1 MRLRELFKRVL
12 RNGKAAADLRSEPME
27 ATEDYASS
35 RDRSPELTSEGHE
48 SEEKFH
54 EEELQSMETLS
65 DDTWIYEECAAELHH
80 LEAPKPAFSEKK
92 SDIGGAL
99 SAIDELFGMPA
110 TVGEILTPGE
120 HAERLLPAHDHEAE
134 NDFYEEEQRWFESL
148 HDEVWVYDEID
159 TPTERTILDTSKPP
173 PSSDKVSGLALV
185 ESPSQPDRAGRG
197 RSRQRLSLKTSRA
210 RSSPHRLT
218 RIGHKTFL
226 SNKDAKTDHCLPP
239 RITQDP
245 YGTTDDA
252 TLPVE
257 GMNAQI
263 KQDDSTLI
271 DESGFNTADNALITL
286 RTDSD
291 SWPASQDAP
300 TVSMHDENATGASC
314 PDEVSDAVWE
324 QLRLQVPSEEDL
336 EPSITREL
344 REDAGGLVAL
354 ENGRNTSLWPL
365 QSSADTHLLSE
376 SGRYQ
381 QPCLLQEDAEDDEQE
396 PLDYLYD
403 DQDDYNLTAF
413 FNDDVDDYETLG
425 DFAPNADSLEEF
437 ESFPEDEDHEFND
450 DLIDQELQDEALP
463 NEGADPDKTE
473 RISQYLRACQRAA
486 EFIRKNHWDDGYLHV
501 LAEVLNTRGYG
512 AILTHLQ
519 RHADDGMVPEEFQL
533 AIQLKAFWSQNRML
547 WIAFY
552 RNGNSDSTYRV
563 LSWAQ
568 CLRIIGM
575 LGTSMGGIPQIEEV
589 ERFIEELFDE
599 WYGDDGL
606 RKHFK
611 SFSKYLSYVTYRA
624 DPEIPVHMQLKWK
637 PDGLENED
645 VPGWVPTDP
654 MHESLRK
661 QLTYLGIVSVVDYP
675 KEAKTWF
682 DLRYRDPNFN
692 PGVKAKSAD
701 EKRESG
707 MGSNSKEETKSP
719 SRSVERLNRGKSDT
733 EESWCLETSNAEAL
747 SRSAEEIVSS
757 LQELLLKGYSKE
769 EAAQILGLNQIETSN
784 YLLVMK

>member
-1 MRLRELFKRVL
+1 
-12 RNGKAAADLRSEPME
+12 ME
-27 ATEDYASS
+27 AAEDYASG

-65 DDTWIYEECAAELHH
+65 DDTWIYEECAAEPQH
-80 LEAPKPAFSEKK
+80 LEAPKPDFSEKK
-92 SDIGGAL
+92 SDMGGAL
-99 SAIDELFGMPA
+99 SDIDELFGMPA
-110 TVGEILTPGE
+110 TVGETLTPGE
-120 HAERLLPAHDHEAE
+120 HAERSLPAHDHEAE

-148 HDEVWVYDEID
+148 HDEVWGYDEID
-159 TPTERTILDTSKPP
+159 TPTDRSIPDTSESPP
-173 PSSDKVSGLALV
+173 FSDKVSGLALG
-185 ESPSQPDRAGRG
+185 ETPSQPDRAGPG

-210 RSSPHRLT
+210 RSSPHRSA
-218 RIGHKTFL
+218 RIGHKIFL
-226 SNKDAKTDHCLPP
+226 SNKDAETDHCLPP
-239 RITQDP
+239 RTTQDP

-257 GMNAQI
+257 DVNAQI
-263 KQDDSTLI
+263 KQDDITSI
-271 DESGFNTADNALITL
+271 GEPGFTTTDNALITL

-291 SWPASQDAP
+291 SRPTRQDAP
-300 TVSMHDENATGASC
+300 TSSMRDENATEASC
-314 PDEVSDAVWE
+314 PDEVSAAVWE
-324 QLRLQVPSEEDL
+324 QLRLQVPSEEDP

-344 REDAGGLVAL
+344 KEGAGGLVAS
-354 ENGRNTSLWPL
+354 EDRRNASLWPVRAK
-365 QSSADTHLLSE
+365 QSSAAIRLLSE
-376 SGRYQ
+376 TSRFQ
-381 QPCLLQEDAEDDEQE
+381 QPYLLQEDAEEDDQE
-396 PLDYLYD
+396 SLDYLYD
-403 DQDDYNLTAF
+403 DQDDYSLTAF
-413 FNDDVDDYETLG
+413 FNDDVDDYEALG
-425 DFAPNADSLEEF
+425 DFASDAESLEVF
-437 ESFPEDEDHEFND
+437 EGFTEGEDHEFDD
-450 DLIDQELQDEALP
+450 DLTDQELLDEVLP

-512 AILTHLQ
+512 AILIHLQ

-624 DPEIPVHMQLKWK
+624 DPEIPVHMQLKWE
-637 PDGLENED
+637 PDGLEHED

-654 MHESLRK
+654 MHENLRK
-661 QLTYLGIVSVVDYP
+661 HLMYFGIVSIVDYP

-692 PGVKAKSAD
+692 PEVKSMSAD
-701 EKRESG
+701 EKRKSG
-707 MGSNSKEETKSP
+707 KGSNSKEKMKSP
-719 SRSVERLNRGKSDT
+719 SRSFERHNRGKSDT

-747 SRSAEEIVSS
+747 SRSAEEVVSS
-757 LQELLLKGYSKE
+757 LQELFLKGYSKE
-769 EAAQILGLNQIETSN
+769 EAAQILGLNQIEISN